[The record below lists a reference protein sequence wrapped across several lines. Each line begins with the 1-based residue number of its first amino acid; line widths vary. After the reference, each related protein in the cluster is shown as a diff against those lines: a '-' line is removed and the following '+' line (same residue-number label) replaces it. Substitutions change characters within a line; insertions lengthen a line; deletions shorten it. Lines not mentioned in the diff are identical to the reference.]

1 MIASVLT
8 LYYCLLLVIELSV
21 DLPEDMTEDDIN
33 EEADNLTRPIKYIV
47 LVNVINIVYQILV
60 SLRVL

>member
-1 MIASVLT
+1 MIASILT

-21 DLPEDMTEDDIN
+21 DLPEDMTEDDIS
-33 EEADNLTRPIKYIV
+33 EEASNLTRPIKYIV